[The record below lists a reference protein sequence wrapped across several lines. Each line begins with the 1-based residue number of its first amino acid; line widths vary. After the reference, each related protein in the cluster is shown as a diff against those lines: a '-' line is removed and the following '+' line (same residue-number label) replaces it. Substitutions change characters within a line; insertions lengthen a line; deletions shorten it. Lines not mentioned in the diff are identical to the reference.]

1 MTGAPAKNF
10 PTIAI
15 ANFIR
20 DGSGK
25 PLFTGTTQVSG
36 PEPESKEPR

>member
-1 MTGAPAKNF
+1 VTAAPAKNY

-20 DGSGK
+20 DENGK
-25 PLFTGTTQVSG
+25 PLFTGTTQIY
-36 PEPESKEPR
+36 EPEAGSK